1 MDWDT
6 IRRLEFPAALNKV
19 QLRAAG
25 GSPMSRSA
33 SNAAL
38 SYYAQ
43 MLNLGDLF
51 WENYRTEVE
60 KIRGEVARLIG
71 GRTGEIAFLLN
82 TSSCMAVAASL
93 LRHGTVVHPA
103 HEFPASIHAIRRRG
117 FEVRTVQPKN
127 NRFLIADI
135 EKELSGDISAF
146 VESHIQFLTG
156 YRQDIEET
164 GNLCASKG
172 ITHIVNATQSLGAF
186 HIDVTKQKIDVLVS
200 SGLKWLCAGYG
211 IGILYARTELLE
223 KRGLPRFTGW
233 LSVTDPLRMDNRNTR
248 VTKLARSMDSFG
260 GSPNFPGIFALGG
273 SLSLIRRIGDGDL
286 GSGIAKISSRIC
298 ELSGYVFDIL
308 RGLGLDIVTPIEK
321 DHRSGIVSA
330 DLPNAKEVARKL
342 EDKGILVSCR
352 YNPETGKQSF
362 LRIAAHFYNNFDD
375 LDALGKG
382 LSEILC
388 R

>member
-33 SNAAL
+33 YNAAL
-38 SYYAQ
+38 GYYAQ

-60 KIRGEVARLIG
+60 KIRREVARLIG
-71 GRTGEIAFLLN
+71 GRPDEIAFFLN

-93 LRHGTVVHPA
+93 LKHGTVVYPA
-103 HEFPASIHAIRRRG
+103 HEFPASIHAIRKCG
-117 FEVRTVQPKN
+117 FEVRAVQPHNK
-127 NRFLIADI
+127 RFLVADI
-135 EKELSGDISAF
+135 EKELSGDVSAF
-146 VESHIQFLTG
+146 VESHVQFLTG

-164 GNLCASKG
+164 GNLCANKG
-172 ITHIVNATQSLGAF
+172 VTHVVNATQSLGAF
-186 HIDVTKQKIDVLVS
+186 QIDVNKQNIDVLAS

-211 IGILYARTELLE
+211 VGILYVSTGLIE
-223 KRGLPRFTGW
+223 KQGLPRFTGW
-233 LSVTDPLRMDNRNTR
+233 LSVTDSFRMDNRNTQ
-248 VTKLARSMDSFG
+248 VTKFARSMDSFG

-286 GSGIAKISSRIC
+286 GSGIAKISDRIC
-298 ELSGYVFDIL
+298 ELSGYAFDIL
-308 RGLGLDIVTPIEK
+308 RDLRLNIVTPIEK
-321 DHRSGIVSA
+321 DHRSGIVTI
-330 DLPNAKEVARKL
+330 DLSNAKEVDRKL
-342 EDKGILVSCR
+342 EDRGILVSCR

-362 LRIAAHFYNNFDD
+362 LRIAVNFYNNFDD
-375 LDALGKG
+375 LDALRKD
-382 LSEILC
+382 LSQILH
-388 R
+388 